1 MMATVA
7 NESGRSK
14 SKMTSKSCHVD
25 KIEKVKHKQTYYV
38 PCIYMCSK
46 KTTTKLRE
54 QEYFFLNPATKHS
67 NVRRWKYELLR
78 PTVKNWYFSKYR
90 EGKKNSIYT
99 TNEAIS
105 KCILNI
111 VI

>member
-1 MMATVA
+1 MATVA

-54 QEYFFLNPATKHS
+54 QEYFFLNLCSSEKKL
-67 NVRRWKYELLR
+67 NRIV
-78 PTVKNWYFSKYR
+78 VKSEVF
-90 EGKKNSIYT
+90 
-99 TNEAIS
+99 
-105 KCILNI
+105 
-111 VI
+111 